1 MIRAKRSEW
10 PTICRR
16 FRQKTTADV
25 ACSTIR
31 TRAQARCTKR
41 QLDIP
46 KPAGESITAM
56 PMPVVL
62 RL

>member
-25 ACSTIR
+25 ASSTIR
-31 TRAQARCTKR
+31 TRAPAHCPKR
-41 QLDIP
+41 QLDLP
-46 KPAGESITAM
+46 KSAGESITAM
-56 PMPVVL
+56 PTPVVL